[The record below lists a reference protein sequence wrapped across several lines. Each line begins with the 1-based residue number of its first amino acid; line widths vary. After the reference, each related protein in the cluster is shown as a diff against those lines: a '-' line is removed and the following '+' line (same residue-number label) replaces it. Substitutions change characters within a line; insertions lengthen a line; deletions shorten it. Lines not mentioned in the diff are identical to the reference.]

1 MDTAKSEA
9 VISGMGGKFPGC
21 LNVEDL
27 KKKLF
32 AGSNLLTTD
41 EGRYMEGCKYI
52 ILEASETLLDVCDW
66 LGLHW

>member
-1 MDTAKSEA
+1 MATIKSEA
-9 VISGMGGKFPGC
+9 VISGMGGKFPSC

-41 EGRYMEGCKYI
+41 EGRYIQGCKY
-52 ILEASETLLDVCDW
+52 VMY
-66 LGLHW
+66 